1 MIYQNLFCTILFPV
15 HFTTPGFKSEGNKI
29 SSEHDMKLINMTMKG
44 QRLKS
49 SRRKREVS
57 TNDCEYS
64 WYDKCGDKCLLYYS
78 DCKCGEEKF
87 NIRTSSQYCCVSPS
101 DTCTGDGVNDVD
113 CPTGEVKNITE
124 SCDGV
129 CYNSYQHSQYLVS
142 NAHYS
147 YEEGDKC
154 VSVKYICQGISY
166 SDEDVEICK
175 EELKCI
181 EDGYYPFKQ
190 DKLEIVEEHHYC
202 NNDDQYK
209 NNGKFDIIDRS
220 DKENINVATVTNIDY
235 TE

>member
-1 MIYQNLFCTILFPV
+1 M
-15 HFTTPGFKSEGNKI
+15 
-29 SSEHDMKLINMTMKG
+29 
-44 QRLKS
+44 
-49 SRRKREVS
+49 
-57 TNDCEYS
+57 
-64 WYDKCGDKCLLYYS
+64 
-78 DCKCGEEKF
+78 
-87 NIRTSSQYCCVSPS
+87 
-101 DTCTGDGVNDVD
+101 
-113 CPTGEVKNITE
+113 TE

-166 SDEDVEICK
+166 SDEDVEICN